1 MKALLKFCQLKEKQF
16 LYLQLIRVDNIN
28 PFLNLIRK
36 CSNKNFKQRLP
47 ASMKFYVNV
56 KGKVQEAYEIA
67 SKDPEQEQKITMMN
81 DLVEDAKFIKRDI
94 TSKSIKTIPKQT
106 LNREV
111 MRILVTSVM
120 LDLKKLYGL
129 QEMMFRFMKRGLNMS
144 KHENLI
150 AAINSR

>member
-1 MKALLKFCQLKEKQF
+1 
-16 LYLQLIRVDNIN
+16 
-28 PFLNLIRK
+28 
-36 CSNKNFKQRLP
+36 
-47 ASMKFYVNV
+47 
-56 KGKVQEAYEIA
+56 
-67 SKDPEQEQKITMMN
+67 
-81 DLVEDAKFIKRDI
+81 
-94 TSKSIKTIPKQT
+94 
-106 LNREV
+106 